1 MLTLNSI
8 VNVRVNVSPVSASGT
23 GFSTGLI
30 LAPAAGSSVTET
42 QRLRLFASA
51 ADLLADPSGD
61 FNASSS
67 AYLAAKSYFE
77 ADPAPDR
84 VYVSLYPPSESLPDA
99 LDAVLN
105 LSADFYGVYAA
116 ESDSAS
122 PSASASAERILAL
135 ARHLETLH
143 AHLVLFCGATGT
155 VAEAVSASGLL
166 HGLFDLSA
174 SRAVPIY
181 GVDAYAPA
189 ALMGTAIGLARA
201 SASAPFTLCYKE
213 IPGMLPTALTES
225 ELASLHAL
233 NANAYIVRGLSRR
246 LLEKGTAA
254 SGLRFDE
261 VYAMDRIAADLQDA
275 ALSLLTAGASRLPQT
290 DETSAVFINRFSA
303 ILADYVSGGY
313 LVTAPWRGESLPSLQ
328 PGDTVENGYLLWADS
343 YDLQSDSDRLAHKA
357 MPIHIALCL
366 AGSAESLVIN
376 IDVTT

>member
-8 VNVRVNVSPVSASGT
+8 VDVRVNVSPVSASGT

-30 LAPAAGSSVTET
+30 LAPASGSSVTET

-61 FNASSS
+61 FTASSP
-67 AYLAAKSYFE
+67 AYLAAKSYFA

-84 VYVSLYPPSESLPDA
+84 VYVSLYPVSESLPDA

-105 LSADFYGVYAA
+105 LSADFYGVYVA
-116 ESDSAS
+116 ESD
-122 PSASASAERILAL
+122 SASASAERILAL
-135 ARHLETLH
+135 VRHLETLH

-166 HGLFDLSA
+166 HGLFELSA

-181 GVDAYAPA
+181 GADAYAPA
-189 ALMGTAIGLARA
+189 ALMGTAMGLARA
-201 SASAPFTLCYKE
+201 SASAPFSLCYKA
-213 IPGMLPTALTES
+213 IPGMLPTSLRES
-225 ELASLHAL
+225 ELAALHAL
-233 NANAYIVRGLSRR
+233 NANAYIVRGLSRK

-261 VYAMDRIAADLQDA
+261 VYAMDRIAADLQEA
-275 ALSLLTAGASRLPQT
+275 ALSLLTAGAGRLPQT

-303 ILADYVSGGY
+303 ILADYASGGY
-313 LVTAPWRGESLPSLQ
+313 LATAPWRGETLPALQ

-343 YDLQSDSDRLAHKA
+343 YDLQSDADRRAHKA

-376 IDVTT
+376 IDITT

>member
-8 VNVRVNVSPVSASGT
+8 VDVRVNVAPVSASGS

-30 LAPAAGSSVTET
+30 LAPASGSSVTET

-61 FNASSS
+61 FTASSP
-67 AYLAAKSYFE
+67 AYLAAKSYFA

-116 ESDSAS
+116 EPDSV
-122 PSASASAERILAL
+122 SAADSAERILDL

-181 GVDAYAPA
+181 GADAYAPA
-189 ALMGTAIGLARA
+189 ALMGTAMGLARA
-201 SASAPFTLCYKE
+201 SASAPFSLCYKAV
-213 IPGMLPTALTES
+213 PGMLPTSLTES
-225 ELASLHAL
+225 ELAALHAL

-261 VYAMDRIAADLQDA
+261 VYAMDRIAADLQEA
-275 ALSLLTAGASRLPQT
+275 ALSLLTAGAGRLPQT

-303 ILADYVSGGY
+303 ILADYASGGY
-313 LVTAPWRGESLPSLQ
+313 LATAPWRGESLP
-328 PGDTVENGYLLWADS
+328 
-343 YDLQSDSDRLAHKA
+343 
-357 MPIHIALCL
+357 
-366 AGSAESLVIN
+366 
-376 IDVTT
+376 

>member
-8 VNVRVNVSPVSASGT
+8 VDVRVNVAPVSASGT

-30 LAPAAGSSVTET
+30 LAPASGASVTET

-61 FNASSS
+61 FTAASP
-67 AYLAAKSYFE
+67 AYLAAKSYFA
-77 ADPAPDR
+77 ADPAPDQ
-84 VYVSLYPPSESLPDA
+84 VYVSLYPASESLPDA

-116 ESDSAS
+116 ESDSVS
-122 PSASASAERILAL
+122 PSASTERILAL

-181 GVDAYAPA
+181 GADAYAPA
-189 ALMGTAIGLARA
+189 ALMGTAMGLARA

-213 IPGMLPTALTES
+213 IPGMLPTSLTES
-225 ELASLHAL
+225 ELAALHAL

-246 LLEKGTAA
+246 LLEKGTVS

-261 VYAMDRIAADLQDA
+261 VYAMDRIAADLQEA

-303 ILADYVSGGY
+303 ILADYASGGY
-313 LVTAPWRGESLPSLQ
+313 LATAPWRGESLPSLQ

-343 YDLQSDSDRLAHKA
+343 YDLQSDADRRAHKA

>member
-8 VNVRVNVSPVSASGT
+8 VDVRVNVAPVSASGT
-23 GFSTGLI
+23 AFSTGLI
-30 LAPAAGSSVTET
+30 LAPASGASVTET

-61 FNASSS
+61 FNASSP

-77 ADPAPDR
+77 ADSAPDR

-116 ESDSAS
+116 ESDSASPSAS

-181 GVDAYAPA
+181 GADAYAPA
-189 ALMGTAIGLARA
+189 ALMGTAMGLARA
-201 SASAPFTLCYKE
+201 AEGARLVV
-213 IPGMLPTALTES
+213 IDPG
-225 ELASLHAL
+225 
-233 NANAYIVRGLSRR
+233 AY
-246 LLEKGTAA
+246 
-254 SGLRFDE
+254 
-261 VYAMDRIAADLQDA
+261 
-275 ALSLLTAGASRLPQT
+275 
-290 DETSAVFINRFSA
+290 
-303 ILADYVSGGY
+303 
-313 LVTAPWRGESLPSLQ
+313 
-328 PGDTVENGYLLWADS
+328 
-343 YDLQSDSDRLAHKA
+343 
-357 MPIHIALCL
+357 
-366 AGSAESLVIN
+366 
-376 IDVTT
+376 